1 MKATKSTVKAAK
13 YTKSAP
19 LGVKLSGSVESRR
32 ARIATALEAAGV
44 TGCDVFGLGPSSY
57 VLPASSSVA
66 IIGGLR
72 ILVDYTTVVAF
83 ETRAVKIATPRSLYS
98 RTTDR
103 SVDKFF
109 AGGCDVNVTRTA
121 DEDTFHNELHAA
133 ILGEGGRAPAPA
145 VYEVKDALGWVR
157 AAGLSAQVTENAVE
171 AVQRAYDAAREAT
184 PALPPIW
191 TVKTLREVIAKVE
204 ADIG

>member
-1 MKATKSTVKAAK
+1 MNAAITHTAPTVASP
-13 YTKSAP
+13 SALEVFEAEHANAP
-19 LGVKLSGSVESRR
+19 YIAIDTVTGEVIYRTTFRLRKR
-32 ARIATALEAAGV
+32 ARSFAEKLNQSWGAYRYTARLE
-44 TGCDVFGLGPSSY
+44 F
-57 VLPASSSVA
+57 AS
-66 IIGGLR
+66 
-72 ILVDYTTVVAF
+72 
-83 ETRAVKIATPRSLYS
+83 E
-98 RTTDR
+98 
-103 SVDKFF
+103 
-109 AGGCDVNVTRTA
+109 
-121 DEDTFHNELHAA
+121 
-133 ILGEGGRAPAPA
+133 RAPAPA